1 MLSPTRELI
10 NVAKHLCILL
20 TQSLYILMRYL
31 PWQQIELVAVVPKLT
46 GPKRRRERTL
56 HSGM

>member
-10 NVAKHLCILL
+10 NIAKHLCILL

-46 GPKRRRERTL
+46 TLLRT
-56 HSGM
+56 

>member
-20 TQSLYILMRYL
+20 TQSLYILMGYL
-31 PWQQIELVAVVPKLT
+31 PWQQIELVAEVPKLT
-46 GPKRRRERTL
+46 ALLRT
-56 HSGM
+56 